1 MINNLLGIDFM
12 QSIYHQGL
20 TRRKKSLMEEQYFFI
35 VMRVVFLFNYN
46 TYAAG
51 KNVYIYF
58 LLYQRGVVGPRHE
71 RLWYKPLDSFGV
83 HNSL

>member
-1 MINNLLGIDFM
+1 
-12 QSIYHQGL
+12 
-20 TRRKKSLMEEQYFFI
+20 MEEQYFFI

-58 LLYQRGVVGPRHE
+58 LLYP
-71 RLWYKPLDSFGV
+71 
-83 HNSL
+83 